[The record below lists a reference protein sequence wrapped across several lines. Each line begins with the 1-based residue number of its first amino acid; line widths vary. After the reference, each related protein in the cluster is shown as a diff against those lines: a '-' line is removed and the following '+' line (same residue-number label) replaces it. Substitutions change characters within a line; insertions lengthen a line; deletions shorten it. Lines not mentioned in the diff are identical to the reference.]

1 MLPVN
6 DGGRAHA
13 GPTIYEISL
22 DPGPGRAMMSYGPSM
37 RPAYRQLGVYAGRTL
52 MGETSAALPG
62 KLKLI
67 S

>member
-1 MLPVN
+1 M
-6 DGGRAHA
+6 
-13 GPTIYEISL
+13 T
-22 DPGPGRAMMSYGPSM
+22 SYGPSM

-52 MGETSAALPG
+52 MGETSAALPD

>member
-1 MLPVN
+1 MLRVS
-6 DGGRAHA
+6 DGGRANSRSTPGS
-13 GPTIYEISL
+13 GP
-22 DPGPGRAMMSYGPSM
+22 AMTSYGPSM

-52 MGETSAALPG
+52 MGETSAALPD

>member
-1 MLPVN
+1 M
-6 DGGRAHA
+6 
-13 GPTIYEISL
+13 T
-22 DPGPGRAMMSYGPSM
+22 SYGPSM

-52 MGETSAALPG
+52 MGETSAALTG